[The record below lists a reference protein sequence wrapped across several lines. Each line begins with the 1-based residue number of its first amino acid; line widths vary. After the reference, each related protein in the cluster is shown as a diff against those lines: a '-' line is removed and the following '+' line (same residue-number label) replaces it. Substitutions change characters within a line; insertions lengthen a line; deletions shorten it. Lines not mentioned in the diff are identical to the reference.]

1 MVETD
6 GILFLTMGVFL
17 VSRGHYY
24 WSWLVKGCSATKCAF
39 WDPLVNEYSLKH
51 FSLHL
56 CFFFKLHPL
65 IRDSGK
71 NFESKLNLILN
82 CPQSH
87 GGLYNK
93 MLGVPRGAL
102 IDKTSRRV
110 LFGCWWFACLS
121 LRKVDAIGI
130 NGLQMMQRETNSVK
144 GDWRQ
149 KAIYF
154 SEAAYFEISTT
165 CDKKTRKS
173 LHSSGKALGL
183 PEIRGC

>member
-17 VSRGHYY
+17 VSRGHHY

-39 WDPLVNEYSLKH
+39 WDPLVNQFSLKH

-56 CFFFKLHPL
+56 CFSLKCTRVYATQVRTLKV
-65 IRDSGK
+65 GV
-71 NFESKLNLILN
+71 NLILN
-82 CPQSH
+82 CPHSH

-130 NGLQMMQRETNSVK
+130 NGLQMMRRGINSVK
-144 GDWRQ
+144 GEL
-149 KAIYF
+149 KAKGYLFFWGRLFRNINY
-154 SEAAYFEISTT
+154 
-165 CDKKTRKS
+165 
-173 LHSSGKALGL
+173 LW
-183 PEIRGC
+183 